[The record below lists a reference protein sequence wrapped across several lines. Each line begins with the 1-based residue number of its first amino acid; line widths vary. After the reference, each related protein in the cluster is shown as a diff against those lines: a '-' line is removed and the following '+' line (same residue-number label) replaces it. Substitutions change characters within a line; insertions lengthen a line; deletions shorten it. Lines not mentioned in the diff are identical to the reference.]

1 MLIKICGITREE
13 EIYEINELKPDYIG
27 FVFANSKRKVTIEQ
41 VKKLYKKLN
50 KSIRAVGVFRDNDEE
65 FILNILKEVPLDVV
79 QLHGNEDISFIKSLK
94 EKVTCDIWKAITINS
109 KEDIRN
115 LNKYPINTIVLDGS
129 NPGEGKTFNWN
140 MLRGV
145 NINKRIALAGGI
157 NESNVEEGIKSINP
171 TIIDVSS
178 GVEEM
183 DEKGL
188 YKSKDKMEIL
198 IKKVRM
204 F

>member
-115 LNKYPINTIVLDGS
+115 LSKYPINTIVLDGS

>member
-1 MLIKICGITREE
+1 MKTFFRAALCVLLALVI
-13 EIYEINELKPDYIG
+13 L
-27 FVFANSKRKVTIEQ
+27 STIAGC
-41 VKKLYKKLN
+41 K
-50 KSIRAVGVFRDNDEE
+50 DE
-65 FILNILKEVPLDVV
+65 K
-79 QLHGNEDISFIKSLK
+79 
-94 EKVTCDIWKAITINS
+94 
-109 KEDIRN
+109 
-115 LNKYPINTIVLDGS
+115 NTIVLDGS

-188 YKSKDKMEIL
+188 YKCKDKMEIL

-204 F
+204 FY